1 MPATVVDASVVAA
14 LVFSEPR
21 ADEASLLLA
30 GGELYAPTLL
40 GYEMANVALQ
50 KSRRSPAMA
59 EAYTIAL
66 DRVFRMGIRFLDVPY
81 QEVYDLA
88 RETLLSAYDASYV
101 YVARSRGMPLLT
113 FDRRLQEAA
122 GGL

>member
-1 MPATVVDASVVAA
+1 
-14 LVFSEPR
+14 
-21 ADEASLLLA
+21 
-30 GGELYAPTLL
+30 
-40 GYEMANVALQ
+40 
-50 KSRRSPAMA
+50 MA